1 LDNPSLAILQIKNAS
16 CLGTLHFCT
25 LTASSCPESSLKA
38 IINPVSKIESG
49 NTVNLAIEQS
59 NDTACIDTISHV
71 TEALGISNWANCAQ
85 GRETEVLALTRRF
98 HEQLTN
104 LVRGSQ
110 TAPAPVKLTP
120 REVLILKKAAEGK
133 TARETAQDLCRS
145 EHTINKQRSAIMQ
158 KMSTR
163 TLAQTVRAAEILGL
177 I

>member
-1 LDNPSLAILQIKNAS
+1 VNW
-16 CLGTLHFCT
+16 T
-25 LTASSCPESSLKA
+25 
-38 IINPVSKIESG
+38 IE
-49 NTVNLAIEQS
+49 ES

-71 TEALGISNWANCAQ
+71 AETLGISNWTASVN

-104 LVRGSQ
+104 LVRNSQ
-110 TAPAPVKLTP
+110 TTSSAVKLTP

-158 KMSTR
+158 KMNTR
-163 TLAQTVRAAEILGL
+163 TLAQTVNAAELMGL

>member
-1 LDNPSLAILQIKNAS
+1 MNW
-16 CLGTLHFCT
+16 
-25 LTASSCPESSLKA
+25 
-38 IINPVSKIESG
+38 
-49 NTVNLAIEQS
+49 AIEQS

-71 TEALGISNWANCAQ
+71 TETLGIPNWTTCVS

-104 LVRGSQ
+104 LVRNSQ
-110 TAPAPVKLTP
+110 PTPSPVKLTP

-163 TLAQTVRAAEILGL
+163 TLAQTVNAAELMGL